1 MHGGGG
7 ELPVNL
13 WVAAAILI
21 FCILMSALFSGSETA
36 VTAASK
42 ARMHA
47 LEKQGDRRAARVIR
61 LLGKRDRLIGAML
74 LGNTM
79 FNIASSAFLTTILVA
94 LVGDSGV
101 IYATAAMTVVLLIFA
116 EVLPKTVAINYP
128 DQMSLAVARTISFFV
143 TLFGPVLYAVE
154 KIVRGALYVCGL
166 RMDEKHPLLTPEEE
180 LKSAVDLM
188 HKEGGVARND
198 RDMFGGLLD
207 LKELAV
213 SDVMVHRT
221 KMLALD
227 ADLPT
232 QEILREVV
240 AAPYT
245 RLPLWRGKAD
255 NIVGVLHA
263 KDLLRALSDAGGD
276 VDKVK
281 LESIALEAWFVP
293 DTTTLEDQL
302 QAFRRRKTH
311 FALVVDEYGDV
322 QGLVTLED
330 ILEEIVG
337 DIRDEH
343 DVAVTG
349 VRRQADGSVIVEG
362 SAPIRDLNRVMAWDL
377 PDEEATTIAG
387 LVIHEAR
394 AIPEQGQK
402 FAFHGFRFEVLRK
415 QRNRITLLRLTQ
427 EPETK
432 GAR

>member
-7 ELPVNL
+7 ELPVNI

-47 LEKQGDRRAARVIR
+47 LEKQGDPRAARVIR

-79 FNIASSAFLTTILVA
+79 FNIAASAFLTTVLVA
-94 LVGDSGV
+94 LVGDSGA
-101 IYATAAMTVVLLIFA
+101 IYSTAAMTVVLLIFA

-128 DQMSLAVARTISFFV
+128 DRMSLTVARTISFFV
-143 TLFGPVLYAVE
+143 TLFGPILYGVE
-154 KIVRGALYVCGL
+154 KIVRGALYLCGL
-166 RMDEKHPLLTPEEE
+166 RLDQKHPLLTPEEE

-302 QAFRRRKTH
+302 QAFRKRKTH

-432 GAR
+432 GPR

>member
-7 ELPVNL
+7 ELPVNV
-13 WVAAAILI
+13 WIAAAILI

-94 LVGDSGV
+94 LVGDSGA

-128 DQMSLAVARTISFFV
+128 DRMSLAVARTISFFV
-143 TLFGPVLYAVE
+143 SIFGPILYAVE
-154 KIVRGALYVCGL
+154 KIVRGALYLCGL
-166 RMDEKHPLLTPEEE
+166 RLDEKHPLLTPEEE

-302 QAFRRRKTH
+302 QAFRKRKTH

-394 AIPEQGQK
+394 TIPEQGQK

-415 QRNRITLLRLTQ
+415 QRNRITLLRLT
-427 EPETK
+427 PEN
-432 GAR
+432 GPR